1 MPVIGSRRYN
11 YPLPNG
17 LKDSRDGEQLEIC
30 DNPESRGGN
39 NQMLELF
46 DENQE

>member
-11 YPLPNG
+11 YP
-17 LKDSRDGEQLEIC
+17 RDGDQSEQLEIC